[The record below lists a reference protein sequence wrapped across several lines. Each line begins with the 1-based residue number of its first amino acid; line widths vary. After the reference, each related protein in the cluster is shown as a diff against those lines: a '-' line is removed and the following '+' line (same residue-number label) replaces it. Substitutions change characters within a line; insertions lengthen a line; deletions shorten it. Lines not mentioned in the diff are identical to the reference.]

1 MKHLSDKELKELLE
15 YYDIESL
22 EEFEPRFNMS
32 CVDNWRVED
41 LAIEN
46 LKSRFTQEELI
57 QVKNY
62 TECGVVEFVADDDF
76 YIDETNR
83 IITPMNDPEEY
94 ERLEQEDFK
103 LRGFEPDED

>member
-22 EEFEPRFNMS
+22 EDFEPRFNMS
-32 CVDNWRVED
+32 GITNWKIED
-41 LAIEN
+41 RAIEN
-46 LKSRFTQEELI
+46 LKARFTQEELM

-62 TECGVVEFVADDDF
+62 TTDGVVEFVADDDF
-76 YIDETNR
+76 YIKDNY
-83 IITPMNDPEEY
+83 IVTPMNDPEEY